1 MDRFMGDRSR
11 VHRSGAHESRMDK
24 SRVYGS
30 RMRPVVLL
38 IPLFPLL
45 DQVLVDRSCPG
56 RAREP
61 GRDQIDFTGSVI
73 RTSRGVT

>member
-1 MDRFMGDRSR
+1 MYVSR
-11 VHRSGAHESRMDK
+11 VHG